1 MGFLLAVIFR
11 MNLSDL
17 IVVAL
22 PFHFRLDLGFP
33 ATLSLAYLVLP
44 LALLEV
50 VLQHR
55 RGHRALTE
63 KIEIRLLALWLGLL
77 LIATAF
83 AAVTNEIAWLTWSV
97 SFSKITI
104 SVLFAVWVIARF
116 SKTGSFLSLLKIWV
130 WVSVGVAGIGFGS
143 NLVADFFAY
152 RSSFF
157 YAESRLMATFENPNH
172 FAFHM
177 LVAAMFS
184 LIISFL
190 SHRPTYLAPAL
201 FLLFSAVESD
211 SQAVH
216 IALLV
221 AAVIGM
227 LSFGL
232 DRRYR
237 LQQATFSCLTI
248 FFVFRKYISVS
259 PGFSGPSAESAPQI
273 AESAPQI
280 ALATSQFT
288 GDLRWSIWADLI
300 EIWSA
305 SPWFG
310 IGLGQFPRVG
320 QSGYQA
326 HSTPL
331 SLLVEV
337 GVVLTLLTAAM
348 FLTLL
353 ARGFLHNVW
362 SRMMAVVALA
372 GSVFGL
378 GNNVEN
384 IATFWIVI
392 GFIAVLSSNWRET
405 KNRVSRAHSR
415 PLGDTPSP
423 PLV

>member
-1 MGFLLAVIFR
+1 M
-11 MNLSDL
+11 
-17 IVVAL
+17 
-22 PFHFRLDLGFP
+22 
-33 ATLSLAYLVLP
+33 
-44 LALLEV
+44 
-50 VLQHR
+50 
-55 RGHRALTE
+55 
-63 KIEIRLLALWLGLL
+63 
-77 LIATAF
+77 
-83 AAVTNEIAWLTWSV
+83 TNEIAWLTWSV

-157 YAESRLMATFENPNH
+157 YSESRLMATFENPNH

-184 LIISFL
+184 LVISFL
-190 SHRPTYLAPAL
+190 SHRPTYLAPAM
-201 FLLFSAVESD
+201 FLLFSTVESG

-221 AAVIGM
+221 GAVVGM

-232 DRRYR
+232 DRRYW

-248 FFVFRKYISVS
+248 FFVSRNYISFS
-259 PGFSGPSAESAPQI
+259 LGFSGPSAES
-273 AESAPQI
+273 EPQI
-280 ALATSQFT
+280 ALATYQFT
-288 GDLRWSIWADLI
+288 GDARWSIWADLI

-372 GSVFGL
+372 TSVFGL